1 MVLFKLYFRVLTYL
15 YDVYIIRIQ
24 IDDDIHAPLYL
35 MAFETYLTVFNPIVS
50 VLRCIGI
57 HDRYVLF

>member
-1 MVLFKLYFRVLTYL
+1 MVLFKLYFRVLAYL

-24 IDDDIHAPLYL
+24 IGDDIHAPLYL

-50 VLRCIGI
+50 VLRRI
-57 HDRYVLF
+57 